1 MEIFPSIWGI
11 SLDLWHAEHEGPEGL
26 RRRQNGRFAALLA
39 HARGASRFYR
49 RLYQHLPA
57 DGVKLHDL
65 PVVTKPELMEAFD
78 DWVTDPRITRADVE
92 RFTEDPS
99 LIAKPYR
106 DDYFVCMSSG
116 TTGIPGLFIYDPDA
130 INMYRAIAFARIEH
144 TWLGASDWLHMA
156 QRGFRWAGV
165 FGTGA
170 HYVGA
175 GWIELERQRDAF
187 RAGAFRVFSVQQPLN
202 ELVADLNS
210 FDPAMLTG
218 YPSALELLADEQ
230 IAGRLELRPALLECG
245 GETLSQESAE
255 RITSAFG
262 CTLRNIYSASE
273 CLTMAFSCDQNWLH
287 VNSDWVILEPV
298 NEDHRPTAPGEPS
311 HTVLLTNLANRVQPI
326 IRYDLGDS
334 VLVRPDRCP
343 CGSPLPGIRVAGR
356 NDDILRLLGVDGNIL
371 KVLPLA
377 IGTVIEETPG
387 IHRSQLIQT
396 GPDTI
401 RLRLDI
407 KDGADSETVWKEA
420 TERLKAYLVTQ
431 RLANVALLRASEPP
445 EQSARFGKFRQVL
458 VDPMIAG
465 QR

>member
-230 IAGRLELRPALLECG
+230 IAGRLALRFAGEMEARVQHIIAERERVSAGMARLPVDVFPSGANFVLFRPRGKAGKAVWQGLLE
-245 GETLSQESAE
+245 
-255 RITSAFG
+255 
-262 CTLRNIYSASE
+262 
-273 CLTMAFSCDQNWLH
+273 H
-287 VNSDWVILEPV
+287 
-298 NEDHRPTAPGEPS
+298 
-311 HTVLLTNLANRVQPI
+311 
-326 IRYDLGDS
+326 S
-334 VLVRPDRCP
+334 VLVRDCSSWP
-343 CGSPLPGIRVAGR
+343 
-356 NDDILRLLGVDGNIL
+356 
-371 KVLPLA
+371 
-377 IGTVIEETPG
+377 
-387 IHRSQLIQT
+387 
-396 GPDTI
+396 
-401 RLRLDI
+401 RLDDCLRI
-407 KDGADSETVWKEA
+407 TVGTPEENDEFLAALADVMAE
-420 TERLKAYLVTQ
+420 VT
-431 RLANVALLRASEPP
+431 
-445 EQSARFGKFRQVL
+445 G
-458 VDPMIAG
+458 
-465 QR
+465 